1 MKRAMNLKTLLLA
14 MLLVAIPLTL
24 LADTVYCRYCG
35 SKSSSISS
43 LTASKCSRHPDGA
56 YKGCHVPVD
65 KGTPTGN
72 GSKVYCEYCGASSSS
87 ISSLTASKCSRH
99 PKGAYKGHTRYIQA
113 LRRQNISVSIAAIPR
128 PPFLRLHHQSVRA
141 IQMGRTR
148 GIMLPIN
155 IVYPADG
162 LSQSAGYAMDLLHW
176 GCLPV

>member
-1 MKRAMNLKTLLLA
+1 MKRAMTFKTLLLA
-14 MLLVAIPLTL
+14 MLLVALPLTL

-99 PKGAYKGHTRYIQA
+99 PKGAYKGAHSVYSGSQA
-113 LRRQNISVSIAAIPR
+113 SKYQCKYCGNSSSSISSLTSSKCSRHPNGA
-128 PPFLRLHHQSVRA
+128 
-141 IQMGRTR
+141 
-148 GIMLPIN
+148 
-155 IVYPADG
+155 YK
-162 LSQSAGYAMDLLHW
+162 GYHA
-176 GCLPV
+176 PY